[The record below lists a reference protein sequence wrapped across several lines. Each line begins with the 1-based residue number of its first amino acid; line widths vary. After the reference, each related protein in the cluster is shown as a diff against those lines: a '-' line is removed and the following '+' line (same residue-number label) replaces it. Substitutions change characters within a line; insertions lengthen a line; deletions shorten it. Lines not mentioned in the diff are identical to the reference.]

1 MTEDGPGLYYSLN
14 KLAVYKIIS
23 QAYLFPLEKPLR
35 LMRNLEYF
43 KVMLKSHSKKKNTP
57 IKKKQSIGKSKG
69 GEMGRTPHPPPISAT
84 FSYHA
89 KNKEIMSLCDTSV
102 ADSYLNQTKYNNFK
116 IVVFMF
122 SHHLIF

>member
-1 MTEDGPGLYYSLN
+1 MTEDGPGLYYCLN

-57 IKKKQSIGKSKG
+57 IKENQSIGKSKG
-69 GEMGRTPHPPPISAT
+69 GKWVAPPTPHQSPPL
-84 FSYHA
+84 FL
-89 KNKEIMSLCDTSV
+89 IMLKTR
-102 ADSYLNQTKYNNFK
+102 K
-116 IVVFMF
+116 
-122 SHHLIF
+122 

>member
-1 MTEDGPGLYYSLN
+1 MTEDGPGLNYSLN

-57 IKKKQSIGKSKG
+57 IKENQSIGKSKG
-69 GEMGRTPHPPPISAT
+69 GGNGSHPPPPTNLRHFFLS
-84 FSYHA
+84 
-89 KNKEIMSLCDTSV
+89 C
-102 ADSYLNQTKYNNFK
+102 
-116 IVVFMF
+116 
-122 SHHLIF
+122 